1 LDLDDKIDNAKLL
14 VDIARMKYARLSVQC
29 SVFNAADSCLL
40 KDGSEAME
48 VMGSGNEFHSADIIV
63 MAANDF

>member
-1 LDLDDKIDNAKLL
+1 
-14 VDIARMKYARLSVQC
+14 MKYARLSVQC